1 MLKKLQINIPFVE
14 ALELMP
20 SYAKFEKDLLSKRRR
35 IVEEEEETIKL
46 TEECHAIIQQK
57 LPTKL
62 KDPGSFTIPCEIG
75 NVMLARLYV
84 ILEQVLT

>member
-1 MLKKLQINIPFVE
+1 MLKKLHINIPFVE

-35 IVEEEEETIKL
+35 IVEEEETIKL
-46 TEECHAIIQQK
+46 TEECRAIIQQK